1 MRYSLAAAALFRQ
14 NPVKAWNSALQY
26 VLEAKQEHGLTSGE
40 SGEEVGRTC
49 LTSAT
54 DFVSRKKSLLERT
67 APIRLSEFL
76 KELFF
81 ETPEERAK
89 AAQLLRHTKD
99 YWMNFTHYAR
109 SHRLFHDATKMP
121 IATVVEAYTRQAAIV
136 GQPKQECWDTLL
148 PVLWSEDCPVGN
160 QAFDPADIS
169 YVSVLFH
176 NQGAGETEGAR
187 SNLAVSSV
195 DMPSATHK
203 VLVTIWFDLCGKSA
217 PCHIY
222 PSPVF
227 DKSGANPPDIQYFHL
242 TASGHTQETLKVL
255 RHLNGEAQ
263 ETIRTLLGAE
273 PLQEAVQPIVALK
286 ENHGEV
292 HWLSC

>member
-1 MRYSLAAAALFRQ
+1 M
-14 NPVKAWNSALQY
+14 
-26 VLEAKQEHGLTSGE
+26 
-40 SGEEVGRTC
+40 
-49 LTSAT
+49 
-54 DFVSRKKSLLERT
+54 LERT

-89 AAQLLRHTKD
+89 AAQLLSHTKD
-99 YWMNFTHYAR
+99 YWINFTHYAR
-109 SHRLFHDATKMP
+109 SHRLFHDAAKMP

-136 GQPKQECWDTLL
+136 GQPKQECWDVLL

-160 QAFDPADIS
+160 QAFDPAAIS
-169 YVSVLFH
+169 YVSVIFH
-176 NQGAGETEGAR
+176 NQAAGETEGAR

-217 PCHIY
+217 PCQIY
-222 PSPVF
+222 PSPAF
-227 DKSGANPPDIQYFHL
+227 DKSRANPPAIQYFHL

-255 RHLNGEAQ
+255 RHLNREAQ

-273 PLQEAVQPIVALK
+273 TIQEAVQPIGALR

-292 HWLSC
+292 CWLSG